1 MMPKDS
7 RGGVGATSLLGVGCI
22 VGWLPI
28 AQRAREASIVLVDV
42 YCGASAGIVD
52 TLIAAESD
60 ENNDSP
66 HERTPRSELLRG
78 DLAFCR
84 SICY

>member
-22 VGWLPI
+22 VSWLPGI
-28 AQRAREASIVLVDV
+28 AKRAREASIVLVDV

-52 TLIAAESD
+52 TLIAAEAM
-60 ENNDSP
+60 
-66 HERTPRSELLRG
+66 RTMILLMSELHEVS
-78 DLAFCR
+78 C
-84 SICY
+84 